1 MKMISDALKKKLN
14 SCINLQEVIDAVESE
29 YDLKTGQINILNRSL
44 IISGLEALLK
54 LTNPKPKKA

>member
-1 MKMISDALKKKLN
+1 MISNALKKKLN
-14 SCINLQEVIDAVESE
+14 SCINLQEVIDAVQSE

-44 IISGLEALLK
+44 IISGLDILLK

>member
-44 IISGLEALLK
+44 IISGLDILLK
-54 LTNPKPKKA
+54 LTNPKPKKP

>member
-1 MKMISDALKKKLN
+1 MKMISNALKKKLN
-14 SCINLQEVIDAVESE
+14 SCINLQEVIDAVQSE

-44 IISGLEALLK
+44 IISGLDILLK